1 MRVEYKSVKRFTKEQ
16 LERLFRSV
24 GWISANYADRLVK
37 AMENSNTVVS
47 AWADGELIG
56 LVNALD
62 DGALTAYIHYL
73 LVDPR
78 YQGNGIAS
86 TMIGVLKEKYKDY
99 LYLILIAEN
108 KDVVRFY
115 EKMNFQTAEGA
126 VPMEIYHF

>member
-1 MRVEYKSVKRFTKEQ
+1 MKVEYKSVKKFTEEQ
-16 LERLFRSV
+16 LERFFRSV
-24 GWISANYADRLVK
+24 DWVSANYADRLVK
-37 AMENSNTVVS
+37 AMENSDTVVS

-56 LVNALD
+56 LINALD

-86 TMIGVLKEKYKDY
+86 TMIGMLKEKYKDY

-108 KDVVRFY
+108 KEVVRFY
-115 EKMNFQTAEGA
+115 EKMNFQTEEGA
-126 VPMEIYHF
+126 VPMAIFHF

>member
-1 MRVEYKSVKRFTKEQ
+1 MKVEYKFVKKFTEEQ

-24 GWISANYADRLVK
+24 DWVSANYADRLVK
-37 AMENSNTVVS
+37 AMKNSDTVVS
-47 AWADGELIG
+47 AWIDGELIG

-86 TMIGVLKEKYKDY
+86 EMIGMLKEKYKDY

-108 KDVVRFY
+108 KKVVHFY
-115 EKMNFQTAEGA
+115 EKMNFQSAEDA
-126 VPMEIYHF
+126 TPMEICHF

>member
-1 MRVEYKSVKRFTKEQ
+1 MKIEYKFDKKFTEEQ

-24 GWISANYADRLVK
+24 DWVSANYADRLVK
-37 AMENSNTVVS
+37 AIENSDTLVS
-47 AWADGELIG
+47 AWVDGELIG

-86 TMIGVLKEKYKDY
+86 KMIGMLKEKYKDY

-108 KDVVRFY
+108 KEVVRFY
-115 EKMNFQTAEGA
+115 EKVNFQAEEGA
-126 VPMEIYHF
+126 TPMAICHF

>member
-1 MRVEYKSVKRFTKEQ
+1 MRVEYKFVTKFTEED

-24 GWISANYADRLVK
+24 GWVSANYADRLVK
-37 AMENSNTVVS
+37 AMENSDTVVS

-73 LVDPR
+73 LIDPR

-86 TMIGVLKEKYKDY
+86 TMIGMLKEKYKDY

-108 KDVVRFY
+108 KEVVRFY
-115 EKMNFQTAEGA
+115 EKMNFQTEEGA
-126 VPMEIYHF
+126 VPMAIFHF

>member
-1 MRVEYKSVKRFTKEQ
+1 MKVEYKSVKKFGEEQ
-16 LERLFRSV
+16 LERLFHSV
-24 GWISANYADRLVK
+24 NWVSANYADRLVK
-37 AMENSNTVVS
+37 AMENSDTVVS

-62 DGALTAYIHYL
+62 DGTLTAYIHYL

-86 TMIGVLKEKYKDY
+86 KMIGLLKEKYKDY

-115 EKMNFQTAEGA
+115 EKMKFQTEENA
-126 VPMEIYHF
+126 VPMAICHF

>member
-1 MRVEYKSVKRFTKEQ
+1 MKVEYKSVKKFTEEQ

-24 GWISANYADRLVK
+24 GWVSANYPDRLVK
-37 AMENSNTVVS
+37 AMENSDTVVS

-62 DGALTAYIHYL
+62 DGILTAYIHYL

-86 TMIGVLKEKYKDY
+86 EMIGMLKEKYKDY

-108 KDVVRFY
+108 KEVVRFY
-115 EKMNFQTAEGA
+115 EKMNFQSAEDA
-126 VPMEIYHF
+126 TPMEICHF

>member
-1 MRVEYKSVKRFTKEQ
+1 MKVEYKSVKKFTEEQ

-24 GWISANYADRLVK
+24 DWVSANYADRLVK
-37 AMENSNTVVS
+37 AMENSDTVVS

-62 DGALTAYIHYL
+62 DGTLTAYIHYL

-86 TMIGVLKEKYKDY
+86 EMIGMLKEKYKDY

-108 KDVVRFY
+108 KEVVRFY
-115 EKMNFQTAEGA
+115 EKMNFQSAEDA
-126 VPMEIYHF
+126 TPMEICHF